1 MIFNEGNHQV
11 TRLYCTYYTTK
22 SDCTFVLHLVSL
34 FQTVTYNTNI
44 DC

>member
-1 MIFNEGNHQV
+1 MIFNKGNHQV
-11 TRLYCTYYTTK
+11 TRLYYTYYTTK

-34 FQTVTYNTNI
+34 LQTVTYNTNI